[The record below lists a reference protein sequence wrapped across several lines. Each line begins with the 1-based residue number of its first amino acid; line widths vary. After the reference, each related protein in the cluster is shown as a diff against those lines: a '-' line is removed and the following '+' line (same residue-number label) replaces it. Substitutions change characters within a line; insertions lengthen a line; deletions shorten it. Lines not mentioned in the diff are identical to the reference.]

1 MEGLIGKK
9 IGMTQVFTEDGKRV
23 CVTVIEVG
31 PCPVVQVKT
40 MEKDGYVAAQ
50 LGFGEQKLWKDPEAD
65 KEAHD
70 GRRARNR
77 ITKAESG
84 HLTKTGGLT
93 KGVRILKEFKPEAG
107 EEVKVGDVLTVENFK
122 GVKYVDVTGVT
133 KGKGFAGV
141 LKRYGFAGGNM
152 THGGHS
158 KRRTGGLAA
167 RDLPGWIEKG
177 KKMPGHMG
185 DVNRKNINLEV
196 VQIRPEDNAILVK
209 GSIPGARNGFVF
221 VRKSLKNA
229 ALAFKA
235 AKKGAK

>member
-9 IGMTQVFTEDGKRV
+9 IGMTQVYDENGKRT

-31 PCPVVQVKT
+31 PCPVVQLKT
-40 MEKDGYVAAQ
+40 LEKDGYVAAQ
-50 LGFGEQKLWKDPEAD
+50 IGFGPQKPQRLTKPI
-65 KEAHD
+65 
-70 GRRARNR
+70 RARFE
-77 ITKAESG
+77 KAGVQAMRVLREFAMEESDAT
-84 HLTKTGGLT
+84 L
-93 KGVRILKEFKPEAG
+93 
-107 EEVKVGDVLTVENFK
+107 KVGDNVTVSNFE

-185 DVNRKNINLEV
+185 DVNRKAMNLEV
-196 VQIRPEDNAILVK
+196 VQVRPEDNALLVK
-209 GSIPGARNGFVF
+209 GSIPGARNGIVF
-221 VRKSLKNA
+221 VRKSLKNNVLA
-229 ALAFKA
+229 AK

>member
-9 IGMTQVFTEDGKRV
+9 VGMTQVYDADGVRT

-31 PCPVVQVKT
+31 PCPVVQLKT
-40 MEKDGYVAAQ
+40 LEKDGYSAAQ
-50 LGFGEQKLWKDPEAD
+50 VGFGAQKASRLA
-65 KEAHD
+65 
-70 GRRARNR
+70 
-77 ITKAESG
+77 KAQQKHFE
-84 HLTKTGGLT
+84 KA
-93 KGVRILKEFKPEAG
+93 GVGAMKVLKEFALDEG
-107 EEVKVGDVLTVENFK
+107 ETLEVGKAVTVANFE

-141 LKRYGFAGGNM
+141 LKRYKFAGGNM

-185 DVNRKNINLEV
+185 DVSRKAMNLEV
-196 VQIRPEDNAILVK
+196 VAVRPEDNALLVK
-209 GSIPGARNGFVF
+209 GSIPGARNGIVF
-221 VRKSLKNA
+221 VRKSLKNNVIA
-229 ALAFKA
+229 YKA
-235 AKKGAK
+235 GKGAK

>member
-9 IGMTQVFTEDGKRV
+9 IGMTQVYDAEGNRT

-31 PCPVVQVKT
+31 PCPVVQLKT
-40 MEKDGYVAAQ
+40 LEKDGYVAAQ
-50 LGFGEQKLWKDPEAD
+50 VGFGPQKKQRLS
-65 KEAHD
+65 
-70 GRRARNR
+70 
-77 ITKAESG
+77 KAVQKHFE
-84 HLTKTGGLT
+84 KA
-93 KGVRILKEFKPEAG
+93 GVETMRVLREFALDEG
-107 EEVKVGDVLTVENFK
+107 ETLEVGKAVTVANFE

-141 LKRYGFAGGNM
+141 LKKWGFAGGNM

-177 KKMPGHMG
+177 KKMPGDMG
-185 DVNRKNINLEV
+185 DVNRKAMNLEV

-209 GSIPGARNGFVF
+209 GSVPGARNGIVI
-221 VRKSLKNA
+221 VRKSLKNNVIA
-229 ALAFKA
+229 AKA

>member
-9 IGMTQVFTEDGKRV
+9 IGMTQVYDAEGNRT

-31 PCPVVQVKT
+31 PCPVVQLKT
-40 MEKDGYVAAQ
+40 LEKDGYVAAQ
-50 LGFGEQKLWKDPEAD
+50 VGFWPQKKQRLAKAQQKHFEKAGVETMRVLREFALDEGETLEV
-65 KEAHD
+65 
-70 GRRARNR
+70 G
-77 ITKAESG
+77 KA
-84 HLTKTGGLT
+84 
-93 KGVRILKEFKPEAG
+93 V
-107 EEVKVGDVLTVENFK
+107 TVANFD
-122 GVKYVDVTGVT
+122 GVKYVDVAGMT

-141 LKRYGFAGGNM
+141 LKKWGFAGGNM

-177 KKMPGHMG
+177 KKMPGDMG
-185 DVNRKNINLEV
+185 DVRRKVTNLEV

-209 GSIPGARNGFVF
+209 GSVPGARNGV
-221 VRKSLKNA
+221 VIVSKSLKNNVI
-229 ALAFKA
+229 A

>member
-9 IGMTQVFTEDGKRV
+9 IGMTQVYDTDGNRT
-23 CVTVIEVG
+23 CVTVIECG
-31 PCPVVQVKT
+31 PCPVVQLKT
-40 MEKDGYVAAQ
+40 LERDGYVAAQ
-50 LGFGEQKLWKDPEAD
+50 VGFGPQKKQRLS
-65 KEAHD
+65 
-70 GRRARNR
+70 
-77 ITKAESG
+77 KAVQKHFE
-84 HLTKTGGLT
+84 KA
-93 KGVRILKEFKPEAG
+93 GVETMRVLREFALDEG
-107 EEVKVGDVLTVENFK
+107 ETLEVGKAVTVANFE

-141 LKRYGFAGGNM
+141 LKKWGFAGGNM

-177 KKMPGHMG
+177 KKMPGDMG
-185 DVNRKNINLEV
+185 AVNRKAMNLEV

-209 GSIPGARNGFVF
+209 GSIPGARNGIVI
-221 VRKSLKNA
+221 VRKSLKNNVIA
-229 ALAFKA
+229 AKA

>member
-9 IGMTQVFTEDGKRV
+9 VGMTQVFDAEGRRV

-40 MEKDGYVAAQ
+40 LERDGYVAVQ
-50 LGFGEQKLWKDPEAD
+50 LGFGEQKAKRL
-65 KEAHD
+65 
-70 GRRARNR
+70 
-77 ITKAESG
+77 TKAVCG
-84 HLTKTGGLT
+84 HQEKTGGL
-93 KGVRILKEFKPEAG
+93 KDSKVRVLREFAPDAG
-107 EEVKVGDVLTVENFK
+107 EEVKVGDVVTVANFE

-141 LKRYGFAGGNM
+141 LKRYNFAGGNM

-185 DVNRKNINLEV
+185 DVNRKITNLEV
-196 VQIRPEDNAILVK
+196 VQVRPDDNALLVK
-209 GSIPGARNGFVF
+209 GSIPGARNGIVI
-221 VRKSLKNA
+221 VRKSLKNNVIA
-229 ALAFKA
+229 AK
-235 AKKGAK
+235 AKKGA

>member
-9 IGMTQVFTEDGKRV
+9 IGMTQVFADGKRL

-31 PCPVVQVKT
+31 PCPVVQLKT
-40 MEKDGYVAAQ
+40 LERDGYVAAQ
-50 LGFGEQKLWKDPEAD
+50 LGFGEQKLWKDPKADAD
-65 KEAHD
+65 KHE
-70 GRRARNR
+70 GRLARNR
-77 ITKAESG
+77 MTKAESG
-84 HLTKTGGLT
+84 HLTKTGGLAR
-93 KGVRILKEFKPEAG
+93 GVRVLKEFALDEG
-107 EEVKVGDVLTVENFK
+107 EEVKVGQVLTVANFD
-122 GVKYVDVTGVT
+122 GVKYVDVTGTT

-185 DVNRKNINLEV
+185 AVTRTTTNLEV
-196 VQIRPEDNAILVK
+196 VAVRPEDNALLVK
-209 GSIPGARNGFVF
+209 GSIPGARNGIVI
-221 VRKSLKNA
+221 VRKSLRNNV
-229 ALAFKA
+229 
-235 AKKGAK
+235 KKGAK

>member
-9 IGMTQVFTEDGKRV
+9 IGMTQVFDADGKRTT
-23 CVTVIEVG
+23 VTVIELG

-40 MEKDGYVAAQ
+40 LENDGYVAAQ
-50 LGFGEQKLWKDPEAD
+50 VGFGAQKAQRLA
-65 KEAHD
+65 
-70 GRRARNR
+70 
-77 ITKAESG
+77 KAQQKHFE
-84 HLTKTGGLT
+84 KA
-93 KGVRILKEFKPEAG
+93 GVETMKVLKEFALEDGDKEL
-107 EEVKVGDVLTVENFK
+107 KVGDKVTVSNFE

-141 LKRYGFAGGNM
+141 IKRYGFAGGNM

-185 DVNRKNINLEV
+185 DVNRKAMNLEV
-196 VQIRPEDNAILVK
+196 VAVRAEDNALLVK
-209 GSIPGARNGFVF
+209 GSVPGARNGIVI
-221 VRKSLKNA
+221 VRKSLKNNV
-229 ALAFKA
+229 
-235 AKKGAK
+235 KKGA

>member
-9 IGMTQVFTEDGKRV
+9 VGMTQVYDETGKRT

-31 PCPVVQVKT
+31 PCPVVQLKT
-40 MEKDGYVAAQ
+40 LENDGYVAAQ
-50 LGFGEQKLWKDPEAD
+50 IAFGTQKPQRLSKAEQKHYE
-65 KEAHD
+65 
-70 GRRARNR
+70 
-77 ITKAESG
+77 KA
-84 HLTKTGGLT
+84 
-93 KGVRILKEFKPEAG
+93 GVGCAKVLKEFALDEG
-107 EEVKVGDVLTVENFK
+107 ETLEVGKAVTVANFE

-185 DVNRKNINLEV
+185 DVNRKAMNLEV
-196 VQIRPEDNAILVK
+196 VQVRPEDNALLVK
-209 GSIPGARNGFVF
+209 GSIPGAKNGIVF
-221 VRKSLKNA
+221 IRKSLKNNVIA
-229 ALAFKA
+229 AK

>member
-9 IGMTQVFTEDGKRV
+9 VGMTQVFVDGKRI
-23 CVTVIEVG
+23 CVTVLEVG

-40 MEKDGYVAAQ
+40 LEKDGYVAAQ
-50 LGFGEQKLWKDPEAD
+50 LGFGEQKKQRL
-65 KEAHD
+65 
-70 GRRARNR
+70 
-77 ITKAESG
+77 TKAVAG
-84 HLTKTGGLT
+84 HQEKTGGLT
-93 KGVRILKEFKPEAG
+93 DKKVRVLKEFALDEG
-107 EEVKVGDVLTVENFK
+107 ETVKAGDVLTVSNFE
-122 GVKYVDVTGVT
+122 GVKYVDVTGTT

-141 LKRYGFAGGNM
+141 LKRYLFAGGNL

-185 DVNRKNINLEV
+185 DVTRTAVNLEV

-209 GSIPGARNGFVF
+209 GSVPGARNGTVII
-221 VRKSLKNA
+221 RKSLLNA

-235 AKKGAK
+235 QKGAK

>member
-9 IGMTQVFTEDGKRV
+9 VGMTQVYDADGRRV

-40 MEKDGYVAAQ
+40 LERDGYVAAQ
-50 LGFGEQKLWKDPEAD
+50 LGFGEQKAKRL
-65 KEAHD
+65 
-70 GRRARNR
+70 
-77 ITKAESG
+77 TKAVCG
-84 HLTKTGGLT
+84 HQEKTGGL
-93 KGVRILKEFKPEAG
+93 KDSKVRVLREFAPDAG
-107 EEVKVGDVLTVENFK
+107 EEVKVGDVLTVANFE
-122 GVKYVDVTGVT
+122 GVKYVDVSGVT

-141 LKRYGFAGGNM
+141 LKRYNFAGGNM

-185 DVNRKNINLEV
+185 DVSRTATNLEV
-196 VQIRPEDNAILVK
+196 VAIREEDNALLIK
-209 GSIPGARNGFVF
+209 GSVPGARNGTVF

-229 ALAFKA
+229 AIALK

>member
-9 IGMTQVFTEDGKRV
+9 IGMTQVYDADGKRT

-31 PCPVVQVKT
+31 PCPVVQLKT
-40 MEKDGYVAAQ
+40 LEKDGYVAAQ
-50 LGFGEQKLWKDPEAD
+50 VGFGAQKAQRLA
-65 KEAHD
+65 
-70 GRRARNR
+70 
-77 ITKAESG
+77 KAQQKHFE
-84 HLTKTGGLT
+84 KA
-93 KGVRILKEFKPEAG
+93 GVETMKVLRDFALDEG
-107 EEVKVGDVLTVENFK
+107 ETLEVGKAVTVANFE
-122 GVKYVDVTGVT
+122 GVKYVDVSGIT

-141 LKRYGFAGGNM
+141 IKRYGFAGGNM

-185 DVNRKNINLEV
+185 DVSRKAMNLEV
-196 VQIRPEDNAILVK
+196 VAIRPEDIALLVK
-209 GSIPGARNGFVF
+209 GSVPGARNGVVI
-221 VRKSLKNA
+221 VRKSLKNNAIA
-229 ALAFKA
+229 AK

>member
-9 IGMTQVFTEDGKRV
+9 VGMTQVYDADGVRT

-31 PCPVVQVKT
+31 PCPVVQLKT
-40 MEKDGYVAAQ
+40 AEKDGYVAAQ
-50 LGFGEQKLWKDPEAD
+50 LGFGEQKVKRLS
-65 KEAHD
+65 
-70 GRRARNR
+70 
-77 ITKAESG
+77 KAVAG
-84 HLTKTGGLT
+84 HLKKTGGLEGGL
-93 KGVRILKEFKPEAG
+93 KVLKEFAPDAG
-107 EEVKVGDVLTVENFK
+107 EEVKVGDVLTVGNFE

-141 LKRYGFAGGNM
+141 IKRYGFAGGNM

-185 DVNRKNINLEV
+185 AVTRTTTNLEV
-196 VQIRPEDNAILVK
+196 VAVRPEDNALLVK
-209 GSIPGARNGFVF
+209 GSIPGARNGIVI
-221 VRKSLKNA
+221 VRKSLRNNV
-229 ALAFKA
+229 
-235 AKKGAK
+235 KKGAK

>member
-9 IGMTQVFTEDGKRV
+9 VGMTQVYDADGKRT

-31 PCPVVQVKT
+31 PCPVVQVKNP
-40 MEKDGYVAAQ
+40 ERDGYVAAQ
-50 LGFGEQKLWKDPEAD
+50 LGFGDQKVKRL
-65 KEAHD
+65 
-70 GRRARNR
+70 
-77 ITKAESG
+77 TKAVAG
-84 HLTKTGGLT
+84 HLKKTGGLEG
-93 KGVRILKEFKPEAG
+93 GVRVLKEFALDEG
-107 EEVKVGDVLTVENFK
+107 EQVKAGDVITVANFE
-122 GVKYVDVTGVT
+122 GCKYVDVTGVT
-133 KGKGFAGV
+133 KGRGFAGV
-141 LKRYGFAGGNM
+141 LKRYNFAGGNM

-185 DVNRKNINLEV
+185 DVNRTAVNLEV

-209 GSIPGARNGFVF
+209 GSVPGARNGTLF
-221 VRKSLKNA
+221 VRKSLKNNV
-229 ALAFKA
+229 LAYK

>member
-9 IGMTQVFTEDGKRV
+9 IGMTQVYDADGKRT

-31 PCPVVQVKT
+31 PCPVVQLKT
-40 MEKDGYVAAQ
+40 LEKDGYEAAQ
-50 LGFGEQKLWKDPEAD
+50 LGFGPQKAKRLA
-65 KEAHD
+65 
-70 GRRARNR
+70 
-77 ITKAESG
+77 KAQQKHFE
-84 HLTKTGGLT
+84 KA
-93 KGVRILKEFKPEAG
+93 GVETMRMLKEFALDEG
-107 EEVKVGDVLTVENFK
+107 ETVEVGKAITVANFE

-133 KGKGFAGV
+133 KGRGFAGV
-141 LKRYGFAGGNM
+141 IKRYGFAGGNM

-209 GSIPGARNGFVF
+209 GSIPGARNGLVF

-235 AKKGAK
+235 QKGAK